1 VRGHRGCSDR
11 GDLALIGPDDVLGP
25 GRRDAAGLLVS
36 WLLRRLF
43 WPLLWFG
50 AIVVVL
56 TGVADDPDRLDP
68 ELTSVAGL
76 EALLRSPT
84 TLLLVAAPA
93 VRLASTVL
101 SLVLAMPLASRLQQ
115 EADRALQ
122 RGPWHPLPWIDRWR
136 LTTGLQRARWTSAVR
151 RRARQRLG
159 RTGAR
164 VLVVDLVVL
173 VTGIVLAPVAVAV
186 LASGLG

>member
-1 VRGHRGCSDR
+1 M
-11 GDLALIGPDDVLGP
+11 
-25 GRRDAAGLLVS
+25 S

-56 TGVADDPDRLDP
+56 TGVADDPDRLHP
-68 ELTSVAGL
+68 ELTSVAGI

-122 RGPWHPLPWIDRWR
+122 RGP
-136 LTTGLQRARWTSAVR
+136 
-151 RRARQRLG
+151 
-159 RTGAR
+159 
-164 VLVVDLVVL
+164 
-173 VTGIVLAPVAVAV
+173 
-186 LASGLG
+186 